1 MDTNKNDEKGYPD
14 PVYAWYVVVI
24 LFIAYTLAY
33 IDRQCIN
40 LLVEPIKHDL
50 QISDT
55 QISLLQGFAFVFFYT
70 LFGIPLGRLA
80 DRKNRRI
87 VIAIG
92 IFFWSI
98 MTAFC
103 GLVRH
108 FWYLFMA
115 RVGVGIGEACLSPA
129 AYSMIADYFPK
140 EKRGVPISF
149 YAMGVYFGSG
159 VASIVVGF
167 IIDIVSRTGVIT
179 LPLLG
184 ELHPWQVTFF
194 MVGIPGMLVV
204 ALMML
209 TVKEPERRE
218 LLTPAGGDQQGK
230 GHLPV
235 RETARYFMQR
245 WRTYGSLF
253 FGYALKATLSYGFLA
268 WIPSMYIRTYQ
279 WTAGEIGRLFG
290 IIVAVLGTL
299 GILVGGY
306 IAHRLVISGRY
317 DSYIRVSVIGAIGA
331 MVFSIPSTLV
341 ANPYLALAL
350 LSPAMACLGTSI
362 GLAPAAVS
370 FITPNQLRGQAIG
383 LYIFVVALVGMNC
396 GPTSVALITDYVF
409 RDPNMVR
416 YSLAIFTLLF
426 GITACTV
433 LLLGMKP
440 YRESAHEMLAKERAQ
455 ET

>member
-1 MDTNKNDEKGYPD
+1 MYTNNNNENGYPD
-14 PVYAWYVVVI
+14 PVYAWYIVVI

-40 LLVEPIKHDL
+40 LLVEPIKQDL

-70 LFGIPLGRLA
+70 IFGIPLGRLA
-80 DRKNRRI
+80 DRRNRRI
-87 VIAIG
+87 VISIG

-98 MTAFC
+98 MTAAC
-103 GLVRH
+103 GLARH

-129 AYSMIADYFPK
+129 AYSMIADLFPK

-149 YAMGVYFGSG
+149 YAMGIYFGSG
-159 VASIVVGF
+159 VASIIVGS
-167 IIDIVSRTGVIT
+167 IIDYVSQTDEIV
-179 LPLLG
+179 LPLIG
-184 ELHPWQVTFF
+184 ELHPWQLTFF
-194 MVGIPGMLVV
+194 IVGIPGLIVV
-204 ALMML
+204 AMMML
-209 TVKEPERRE
+209 TVKEPRRQE
-218 LLTPAGGDQQGK
+218 LLAPAGSNQEGVE
-230 GHLPV
+230 HLSV
-235 RETARYFMQR
+235 RETARYFLQR

-268 WIPSMYIRTYQ
+268 WIPTMYIRTYH
-279 WTAGEIGRLFG
+279 WSAGEIGRLFG

-306 IAHRLVISGRY
+306 IAHRLVVKGRY
-317 DSYIRVSVIGAIGA
+317 DSYIRVSVIGAVGA
-331 MVFSIPSTLV
+331 MLFSIPSTLV
-341 ANPYLALAL
+341 SNPYLALAL

-409 RDPNMVR
+409 GDPNLVR
-416 YSLAIFTLLF
+416 YSLAIFTLLY
-426 GITACTV
+426 GIAACIV
-433 LLLGMKP
+433 LLLGLKP
-440 YRESAHEMLAKERAQ
+440 YRDSAQEMLAKEG
-455 ET
+455 

>member
-1 MDTNKNDEKGYPD
+1 MNDISSDTDYPS
-14 PVYAWYVVVI
+14 PSYAWYVVVV
-24 LFIAYTLAY
+24 LFVAYTLAY

-55 QISLLQGFAFVFFYT
+55 QVSLLQGFAFVFFYT
-70 LFGIPLGRLA
+70 IFGIPLGRLA

-87 VIAIG
+87 VISIG

-98 MTAFC
+98 MTAAC

-149 YAMGVYFGSG
+149 YAMGIYFGSG
-159 VASIVVGF
+159 VASIIVGY
-167 IIDIVSRTGVIT
+167 IIDIASKADSIT
-179 LPLLG
+179 LPIIG
-184 ELHPWQVTFF
+184 ELHPWQLTFF
-194 MVGIPGMLVV
+194 MVGIPGLIVV
-204 ALMML
+204 AIMML
-209 TVKEPERRE
+209 TVKEPQRQE
-218 LLTPAGGDQQGK
+218 LLSTRAGEQGGH
-230 GHLPV
+230 GHLNV
-235 RETARYFMQR
+235 RDTSRYFLQR

-268 WIPSMYIRTYQ
+268 WIPTMYIRTWH

-299 GILVGGY
+299 GIIVGGY

-317 DSYIRVSVIGAIGA
+317 DGYIRISVIGAIGA
-331 MVFSIPSTLV
+331 MLFSIPSTLV
-341 ANPYLALAL
+341 SNPYLALAL

-416 YSLAIFTLLF
+416 YSLAIFTVLF
-426 GITACTV
+426 GIAACTV
-433 LLLGMKP
+433 LLLGVKP
-440 YRESAHEMLAKERAQ
+440 YRDSAHEMLEKEG
-455 ET
+455 

>member
-1 MDTNKNDEKGYPD
+1 MNSISSDTDYPS
-14 PVYAWYVVVI
+14 PTYAWYVVVI

-55 QISLLQGFAFVFFYT
+55 QVSLLQGFAFVFFYT
-70 LFGIPLGRLA
+70 IFGIPLGRLA
-80 DRKNRRI
+80 DRRNRRI
-87 VIAIG
+87 VISIG

-98 MTAFC
+98 MTAAC
-103 GLVRH
+103 GVVRH
-108 FWYLFMA
+108 FGYLFMA

-149 YAMGVYFGSG
+149 YAMGIYFGSG
-159 VASIVVGF
+159 VASIIVGY
-167 IIDIVSRTGVIT
+167 IIDIASKADAIT
-179 LPLLG
+179 LPVIG
-184 ELHPWQVTFF
+184 ELHPWQLTFF
-194 MVGIPGMLVV
+194 MVGIPGLIVV
-204 ALMML
+204 AIMML
-209 TVKEPERRE
+209 TVKEPQRQE
-218 LLTPAGGDQQGK
+218 LLSTGEGEQSGQ
-230 GHLPV
+230 GHLNV
-235 RETARYFMQR
+235 RDTSRYFLQR

-268 WIPSMYIRTYQ
+268 WIPTMYIRTWH

-299 GILVGGY
+299 GIIVGGY

-317 DSYIRVSVIGAIGA
+317 DGYIRISVIGAIGA
-331 MVFSIPSTLV
+331 MLFSIPSTLV
-341 ANPYLALAL
+341 SNPYLALAL

-409 RDPNMVR
+409 KDPNMVR
-416 YSLAIFTLLF
+416 YSLAIFTVLF
-426 GITACTV
+426 GIAACTV
-433 LLLGMKP
+433 LLLGIKP
-440 YRESAHEMLAKERAQ
+440 YRESAHEMLEKERQ
-455 ET
+455 TT

>member
-1 MDTNKNDEKGYPD
+1 MNSISSDTDYPS
-14 PVYAWYVVVI
+14 PTYAWYVVVV
-24 LFIAYTLAY
+24 LFVAYTLAY

-70 LFGIPLGRLA
+70 IFGIPLGRLA
-80 DRKNRRI
+80 DRRNRRI
-87 VIAIG
+87 VISIG

-98 MTAFC
+98 MTAVC
-103 GLVRH
+103 GVARH

-149 YAMGVYFGSG
+149 YAMGIYFGSG
-159 VASIVVGF
+159 VASIIVGY
-167 IIDIVSRTGVIT
+167 IIDFASRTEAPV
-179 LPLLG
+179 LPLIG
-184 ELHPWQVTFF
+184 ELHPWQLTFF
-194 MVGIPGMLVV
+194 MVGIPGLIIV

-209 TVKEPERRE
+209 TVKEPQRQE
-218 LLTPAGGDQQGK
+218 LLSTASGEQGGH
-230 GHLPV
+230 GHLNV
-235 RETARYFMQR
+235 RDTSRYFLQR

-268 WIPSMYIRTYQ
+268 WIPTMYIRTYH

-299 GILVGGY
+299 GIIVGGY
-306 IAHRLVISGRY
+306 IAHRLVISGRH
-317 DSYIRVSVIGAIGA
+317 DGYIRISVIGAIGA
-331 MVFSIPSTLV
+331 MLFSIPSTLV
-341 ANPYLALAL
+341 SNPYLALAL

-409 RDPNMVR
+409 RDPDMVR
-416 YSLAIFTLLF
+416 YSLAIFTVLF
-426 GITACTV
+426 GVAACTV
-433 LLLGMKP
+433 LLLGVKP
-440 YRESAHEMLAKERAQ
+440 YRRSAEEMLANES
-455 ET
+455 